1 MANVT
6 QQIPNFLGG
15 YSQKPD
21 FEKPLNCVSSLVN
34 GYPDVTAGLS
44 KRPGTVFINKLA
56 LASNTLPEDYKW
68 FNIEHNNESYIGAV
82 GKNTL
87 KVWKTE
93 TGQECTVVTTNAA
106 TNYLAVDTSYNI
118 DAYSTFKTATFEKA
132 TIICNTSV
140 TVAASSTTNT
150 GITLSNHYEENSL
163 ADLQSGSTGTPGT
176 DVFTIKNTNTDK
188 DDIFVQ
194 WDGYTFAE
202 VLGYDTIDG
211 SGNPVPISVGLDN
224 NTLPH
229 ILEVTGTSGGLPTWE
244 VKKVNYANRSAGNNI
259 TNPQPSFVG
268 LKINNIFTYL
278 NRIGFLSGSN
288 VIMSRPITPD
298 NTTNSQSSDVDF
310 YFKSTFAV
318 SDADPIDINV
328 ATTTQLRLH
337 SVAKSREGLVLFS
350 DLEQLLLYSENGII
364 TPNSVDVRG
373 LSNWSSDPNINSI
386 PVGDDIYFVSGV
398 SPYNKYSRLIRMIPQ
413 GVNGTPIFDEV
424 SKDVSEWLPLKL
436 TSATSGSQEQVLILS
451 KNNSNT
457 MYVYRAYKR
466 GGEAQMAAWFEWK
479 FEGDVQWVFIRNS
492 TLYFIIEFSGSAYLQ
507 KMSLQVT
514 TVEDVVG
521 GDNKRPY
528 LDMIETPQTVTSDT
542 ITPTTNWFS
551 DPHATAVAY
560 VTDTSTVSLSGPID
574 IGETG
579 SCTGTYQDL
588 LEDYDALEGGSI
600 IDLLDGDTITDAPD
614 RCYSLRNGADN
625 VYDLLGG
632 TDSLKYF
639 GYIAGYTV
647 DLVRNSNGTYT
658 SPVDLSANDIII
670 GYKYNLDITLPKFYF
685 RQNNLT
691 DYTAFTTISRLKFTA
706 HITGATKFLIQ
717 SLGRPDWN
725 TALEVTDA
733 GFYEADVIPI
743 AKENMFELPI
753 HRRNDQFSIRVQ
765 SDSPYPVTLNS
776 MMWEGQYL
784 PRSYRR
790 L

>member
-21 FEKPLNCVSSLVN
+21 FEKPLNCVSGLVN
-34 GYPDVTAGLS
+34 GYPDITSGLC
-44 KRPGTVFINKLA
+44 KRPGTAFINKL
-56 LASNTLPEDYKW
+56 TLDSGKTPKDYKW

-82 GKNTL
+82 GNNTV

-93 TGQECTVVTTNAA
+93 TGAECTVVTTNAA
-106 TNYLAVDTSYNI
+106 TNYLSVVTAYNT

-140 TVAASSTTNT
+140 TVAASTTTNT
-150 GITLSNHYEENSL
+150 GITLSNHYEANSL

-176 DVFTIKNTNTDK
+176 DVFTIRNTNTDK

-211 SGNPVPISVGLDN
+211 LGNPVPISVGLDN

-229 ILEVTGTSGGLPTWE
+229 ILEVTGTVNGLPTWE
-244 VKKVNYANRSAGNNI
+244 VKKINYANRNAGNNI
-259 TNPQPSFVG
+259 TNPHPSFVG

-310 YFKSTFAV
+310 YFKSTFVV
-318 SDADPIDINV
+318 SDADPVDINV

-337 SVAKSREGLVLFS
+337 SVARVREGLVLFS

-364 TPNSVDVRG
+364 TPNSVDIRG
-373 LSNWSSDPNINSI
+373 LSNWSSDPSIDSI

-436 TSATSGSQEQVLILS
+436 TSATAGSQEQLLILS
-451 KNNSNT
+451 KNNSDT
-457 MYVYRAYKR
+457 MYIYRAFKR
-466 GGEAQMAAWFEWK
+466 GGEAQMAAWFEWE

-492 TLYFIIEFSGSAYLQ
+492 TLYFIIDFNGDAYLQ

-514 TVEDVVG
+514 TVEDVAG
-521 GDNKRPY
+521 GANKRPY
-528 LDMIETPQTVTSDT
+528 LDMIETPQSVTSTT

-560 VTDTSTVSLSGPID
+560 VTDTSSVSLSGPID
-574 IGETG
+574 VSETG
-579 SCTGTYQDL
+579 CTGTYDDL
-588 LEDYDALEGGSI
+588 LDDYGALEGGI
-600 IDLLDGDTITDAPD
+600 IDLLDGDSITDTPS
-614 RCYSLRNGADN
+614 RCYSLRNGADG
-625 VYDLLGG
+625 VYDLLSG

-647 DLVRNSNGTYT
+647 DLVRNTNGTYT
-658 SPVDLSANDIII
+658 SPVDLSNNDIII
-670 GYKYNLDITLPKFYF
+670 GYRYNMDITLPKFYF
-685 RQNNLT
+685 RQNNFT
-691 DYTAFTTISRLKFTA
+691 DYTAFTTISRLRFTA

-717 SLGRPDWN
+717 SLGRPDWT

-753 HRRNDQFSIRVQ
+753 HRRNDQFSIKVQ
-765 SDSPYPVTLNS
+765 SDSPFPVTLNS
-776 MMWEGQYL
+776 MMWEGQYM